1 MLVTPTVNSDLSR
14 EESRVAVIDIGSNSV
29 RMVVYEKN
37 GVYPSPLFDERS
49 ICRLGEHL
57 DKTGELSNDGINYA
71 LLTIRRFATLIHAMK
86 VETVYPIATAAVR
99 RASNSDKFT
108 VKAEQMLRKSIK
120 VLSKWEE
127 ATTVSRGLTLNIP
140 EATGLVAD
148 LGGGSLELID
158 LKRGEIL
165 NSASFNFGHLSSV
178 NAKSVSDAIT
188 SKKWIKKS
196 KAKQLFGI
204 GGSFRAL
211 GSAFFAREK
220 YPLPVLHGTKIS
232 CRKVLSICN
241 SLRKEEPDMTGIPL
255 ARQKNMPVA
264 AEIICGLF
272 ETINVKRLVV
282 SGTSIRDGVI
292 ATNVLNSQQQAD
304 FLLAMSKEI
313 CANNTR
319 FEGLSDSLKVL
330 LSPFLALNPS
340 PEFARLVEIACN
352 LADICWREH
361 SDIRGDRAARTVLG
375 LPVNCMTHKERVWLG
390 LVLYHRYCG
399 VKKNASRPLELE
411 KLVSSQ
417 NRAHAVTIGLA
428 LRFALIFAA
437 GTVDHLREIRFK
449 LSTKLMT
456 LTVSKTAQPLF
467 DEACARRLSTL
478 AESAQCKPE
487 VVFA

>member
-188 SKKWIKKS
+188 SKKWIKK
-196 KAKQLFGI
+196 Q
-204 GGSFRAL
+204 
-211 GSAFFAREK
+211 
-220 YPLPVLHGTKIS
+220 
-232 CRKVLSICN
+232 
-241 SLRKEEPDMTGIPL
+241 
-255 ARQKNMPVA
+255 
-264 AEIICGLF
+264 
-272 ETINVKRLVV
+272 
-282 SGTSIRDGVI
+282 
-292 ATNVLNSQQQAD
+292 
-304 FLLAMSKEI
+304 
-313 CANNTR
+313 
-319 FEGLSDSLKVL
+319 
-330 LSPFLALNPS
+330 
-340 PEFARLVEIACN
+340 
-352 LADICWREH
+352 
-361 SDIRGDRAARTVLG
+361 
-375 LPVNCMTHKERVWLG
+375 
-390 LVLYHRYCG
+390 
-399 VKKNASRPLELE
+399 
-411 KLVSSQ
+411 
-417 NRAHAVTIGLA
+417 
-428 LRFALIFAA
+428 
-437 GTVDHLREIRFK
+437 
-449 LSTKLMT
+449 
-456 LTVSKTAQPLF
+456 
-467 DEACARRLSTL
+467 
-478 AESAQCKPE
+478 
-487 VVFA
+487 